1 MAILSLPM
9 LKFTLILLFSI
20 YSFCIS
26 ARESAIEAVDTENLR
41 VCADPSNLPFSNEN
55 KEGYEND
62 IANLLGDKLGI
73 PVVYEFFPQVI
84 GYVRNTLNKKKCDI
98 IIGITASNDLV
109 LNTVPYMRWSYGMF
123 YLKDNGI
130 EVDRPNH
137 PQLADLSIGV
147 QAGTPPTFVL
157 QRYNLM
163 GRVRPYNLTF
173 DPRKAVIGES
183 MIEDL
188 IDGLIDIAFMSG
200 PIASHYL
207 NKKGFDKNEYVYIP
221 LETTDQ
227 GWGKMDYYTTMG
239 VRDGETDWK
248 KKLNRFIK
256 SNQKEIDKI
265 LAKHNIPV
273 LSLRPGK
280 RKKSEES
287 TTDALIKG
295 RAPVR

>member
-1 MAILSLPM
+1 M
-9 LKFTLILLFSI
+9 LKFIAIFLILSSSSLI
-20 YSFCIS
+20 K
-26 ARESAIEAVDTENLR
+26 ARESAIEAVDTEHLR

-62 IANLLGDKLGI
+62 IANLLGKELGI

-137 PQLADLSIGV
+137 PQLADLSIGA

-173 DPRKAVIGES
+173 DPRKAVIGET

-188 IDGLIDIAFMSG
+188 IDGLTDIVFMSG

-207 NKKGFDKNEYVYIP
+207 NKKGFDKSKFVYIP

-227 GWGKMDYYTTMG
+227 GWGRMDYYTTMG

-248 KKLNRFIK
+248 KKLNKFIK
-256 SNQKEIDKI
+256 ENQKEIDAI
-265 LAKHNIPV
+265 LKKHNIPI
-273 LSLRPGK
+273 LTLKPGK
-280 RKKSEES
+280 RKKSKDS
-287 TTDALIKG
+287 TTKALIRG
-295 RAPVR
+295 RAPVK

>member
-1 MAILSLPM
+1 M
-9 LKFTLILLFSI
+9 
-20 YSFCIS
+20 
-26 ARESAIEAVDTENLR
+26 DTENLR
-41 VCADPSNLPFSNEN
+41 VCADPSNLPFSNES
-55 KEGYEND
+55 KQGYEND
-62 IANLLGDKLGI
+62 IANLLGKELGI

-173 DPRKAVIGES
+173 DPRKAVIGET
-183 MIEDL
+183 MIDDL
-188 IDGLIDIAFMSG
+188 IDGLTDIVFMSG

-207 NKKGFDKNEYVYIP
+207 HKKGFDKSKFVYIP

-227 GWGKMDYYTTMG
+227 GWGRMDYYTTMG

-256 SNQKEIDKI
+256 ANQKEIDKI
-265 LAKHNIPV
+265 LAKHNIPI

-280 RKKSEES
+280 RKKTEES

>member
-1 MAILSLPM
+1 MKIFL
-9 LKFTLILLFSI
+9 LILVLALNFKV
-20 YSFCIS
+20 S
-26 ARESAIEAVDTENLR
+26 ARESAIEAVDKNNLR

-55 KEGYEND
+55 GEGFEND
-62 IANLLGDKLGI
+62 IAELLGEKLNI

-98 IIGITASNDLV
+98 IIGITAGNDLV
-109 LNTVPYMRWSYGMF
+109 LNTVPYMRWSYGMIF
-123 YLKDNGI
+123 LNDNGI
-130 EVDRPNH
+130 EVDRPDH
-137 PQLADLSIGV
+137 PQLANLTIGA
-147 QAGTPPTFVL
+147 QAGTPPTFLL

-163 GRVRPYNLTF
+163 GKVRPYNLTF

-188 IDGLIDIAFMSG
+188 IDGLVDIVFMSG
-200 PIASHYL
+200 PIAVYYL
-207 NKKGFDKNEYVYIP
+207 KKKGFDESEYKFIP

-227 GWGKMDYYTTMG
+227 GWGRMDYYTTMG

-256 SNQKEIDKI
+256 ENQKDIDKI
-265 LAKHNIPV
+265 LAKHSIPT
-273 LSLRPGK
+273 LTLKPGK
-280 RKKSEES
+280 RKKSDS

-295 RAPVR
+295 RAPVK

>member
-20 YSFCIS
+20 YSFCLS

>member
-207 NKKGFDKNEYVYIP
+207 NKKGFDKNNYVYIP

>member
-1 MAILSLPM
+1 MS
-9 LKFTLILLFSI
+9 KFILILFISF
-20 YSFCIS
+20 YSFYSS

-62 IANLLGDKLGI
+62 IANLLADKLGI

-207 NKKGFDKNEYVYIP
+207 NKKGFDKNKYVYIP

-256 SNQKEIDKI
+256 TNQKEIDEI

-280 RKKSEES
+280 RKKAEES

>member
-1 MAILSLPM
+1 MRIL
-9 LKFTLILLFSI
+9 LILILVVN
-20 YSFCIS
+20 YSGVHS
-26 ARESAIEAVDTENLR
+26 RESAIEAVDTTTLR

-55 KEGYEND
+55 GDGFEND
-62 IANLLGDKLGI
+62 IAELIGKKLSI
-73 PVVYEFFPQVI
+73 PVVYDFFPQVI

-109 LNTVPYMRWSYGMF
+109 LNTVPYMRWSYSMVF
-123 YLKDNGI
+123 LNDNGI
-130 EVDRPNH
+130 DVNRPDH
-137 PQLADLSIGV
+137 PQLADLRIGA
-147 QAGTPPTFVL
+147 QAGTPPTFIL

-163 GRVRPYNLTF
+163 SRVRPYNLTF
-173 DPRKAVIGES
+173 DPRVAVIGET

-188 IDGLIDIAFMSG
+188 IDGITDIVFMSG

-207 NKKGFDKNEYVYIP
+207 NKKGYNKNKFTMIP

-227 GWGKMDYYTTMG
+227 GWGKMDFYTTMG

-248 KKLNRFIK
+248 KKLNKFIK
-256 SNQKEIDKI
+256 TNQKEIDAI
-265 LAKHNIPV
+265 LKKHNIPV

-280 RKKSEES
+280 RKKTETGS

-295 RAPVR
+295 RAPVK